1 MIRPCLERN
10 FFLPTQGRNPERAAR
25 ASQSVS
31 FVAPPRAHYTTVSTD
46 LSPRSTH
53 VLSTRSLGRLNFAT
67 RSVSPSTQ
75 GDPRCSLPYTTGR
88 DCVRQSGGGWGEENL
103 YPYRSYQRVKHR
115 TLYRTRAESGGTG
128 TTYQTLSHR
137 QGNPG
142 NDSDRPRHAV
152 SQVES
157 CPRGLSSRSS

>member
-1 MIRPCLERN
+1 MIRPCLERK

-46 LSPRSTH
+46 LSTRSTH
-53 VLSTRSLGRLNFAT
+53 VLSTRSLGRLSFAT

-88 DCVRQSGGGWGEENL
+88 DCFRQSGGGYGERGWGWGCVNRRHTSAFVVLPLPVYGPCLGSASFKFNL
-103 YPYRSYQRVKHR
+103 VRRPLRAPCFAALVRGWAGRSF
-115 TLYRTRAESGGTG
+115 SF
-128 TTYQTLSHR
+128 
-137 QGNPG
+137 
-142 NDSDRPRHAV
+142 
-152 SQVES
+152 
-157 CPRGLSSRSS
+157 